1 MKCKIIWY
9 EITLAHFNILSSGIY
24 IKIPLLGLSQK
35 RMKNYIVRI
44 RNGIGYI
51 HNDGTK
57 W

>member
-35 RMKNYIVRI
+35 RMKNYIVR
-44 RNGIGYI
+44 NGIGYI